1 MFMHPALYTPLIPAF
16 ICWLLAKF
24 IVRYLFKPLRPVKV
38 LGMNF
43 HGILPKYQNELAVSI
58 AEMISSEILQDNFLK
73 ERLAHTDTLQR
84 AMPVIEIHI
93 DNFLNIKLKAES
105 PAISIFVGEKI
116 INQLK
121 ELFLKELEELFP
133 SVMSQFIGDL
143 SQKEELKQEMVVKL
157 SGIQIDDIE
166 AKFYRAFRNEINK
179 IEFTF
184 ALGGLIA
191 GVIQLIITSAVLK

>member
-1 MFMHPALYTPLIPAF
+1 MHPALYTPLIPAF

-93 DNFLNIKLKAES
+93 DNFLNIKLKAEI

>member
-1 MFMHPALYTPLIPAF
+1 MHPALYTPLIPAF

-73 ERLAHTDTLQR
+73 ERLAHTDTLQK